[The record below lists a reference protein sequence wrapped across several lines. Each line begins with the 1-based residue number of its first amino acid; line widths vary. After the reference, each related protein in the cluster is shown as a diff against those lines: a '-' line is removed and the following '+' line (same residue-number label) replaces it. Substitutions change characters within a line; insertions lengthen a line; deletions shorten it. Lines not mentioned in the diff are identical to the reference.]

1 MHISVSLRILGILL
15 MLFSTTMLGPLTMA
29 LLADDPTTITG
40 FLSALGITF
49 LSGLVMWLPVR
60 NVRHD
65 LRIRDGFLIT
75 SLFWTVL
82 GLFGALPFALT
93 ESLDLSTTEAIFESI
108 SGLTTTGATVITGLD
123 DLP

>member
-1 MHISVSLRILGILL
+1 LRILGILL
-15 MLFSTTMLGPLTMA
+15 MLFSSAMLPPLVMA
-29 LLADDPTTITG
+29 LLADDATIPG

-49 LSGLVMWLPVR
+49 FSGVLMWLPVR

-82 GLFGALPFALT
+82 GLFGALP
-93 ESLDLSTTEAIFESI
+93 SPS
-108 SGLTTTGATVITGLD
+108 
-123 DLP
+123 PNP